1 MQSTFIYFVKNLGY
15 SISVLLVSLLSLLL
29 AFVAITVVAKTI
41 EYNQNLSI
49 SLALFV
55 VFAVLSSVIGLC
67 AKCMILDFIKDAKEH

>member
-67 AKCMILDFIKDAKEH
+67 AKNMILDFIKDAKEH